1 MRGDETSFS
10 RQVALKAARKLE
22 AQRSGDP
29 GAWFGLGMF
38 GMVGWSVAV
47 PTVVGALLGGW
58 LDRHHPRGY
67 SWTLALLVAGL
78 VVGCAIA
85 WQWVS
90 SQNSAAAAP
99 PRDYDE

>member
-1 MRGDETSFS
+1 MREDETSFI
-10 RQVALKAARKLE
+10 RQIALKASRKLA
-22 AQRSGDP
+22 AQRSDP

-47 PTVVGALLGGW
+47 PTVCGALLGAW
-58 LDRHHPRGY
+58 LDRHHPTDS

-85 WQWVS
+85 WHWVS
-90 SQNSAAAAP
+90 TQNATVAAP
-99 PRDYDE
+99 PRDDDG

>member
-1 MRGDETSFS
+1 MREEETSFS
-10 RQVALKAARKLE
+10 RQVGHKAARKLE
-22 AQRSGDP
+22 AQRSGDS

-47 PTVVGALLGGW
+47 PTVCGALLGAW
-58 LDRHHPRGY
+58 LDRHHPKGS

-85 WQWVS
+85 WHWVS
-90 SQNSAAAAP
+90 TQNSAVAAP
-99 PRDYDE
+99 PRDDDE